1 MENYPK
7 VAIIYLTYYH
17 DQSYIDDALQALQKS
32 TYPKE
37 CIEFIIVDNPH
48 PELGL
53 SQTYIEQFVLPRSQ
67 KDLPKITY
75 LPQGENKGF
84 CGGNNVGLVWAMEH
98 GFEYA
103 YLHNQDGFMAPDCL
117 KNLVEALEKDS
128 RIGCAQSSV
137 LLFPE
142 IDKLNSVGNSFH
154 YLGFGYIPNFGEN
167 FNPAQLPKI
176 KNIGYASGA
185 SLILRIA
192 LVKEFGFLEE
202 KFFLYHEDIEYSLRL
217 RINGFD
223 IVCVSGAIFFHK
235 YVFNRNT
242 GKFYYM
248 ERNRFAVLLMY
259 LKWPTILLILPPL
272 VLMEFGLCF
281 FFIKKRWIKE
291 RLRVYAYWLS
301 PSNWGYWLKRRKII
315 QKNRVISDRA
325 FLSSTSSVI
334 QFGEKKDMDSGLL
347 RYMVNPFLAVY
358 GFVVKKIIFW

>member
-1 MENYPK
+1 MDLISCAFP
-7 VAIIYLTYYH
+7 
-17 DQSYIDDALQALQKS
+17 
-32 TYPKE
+32 
-37 CIEFIIVDNPH
+37 
-48 PELGL
+48 
-53 SQTYIEQFVLPRSQ
+53 VL
-67 KDLPKITY
+67 
-75 LPQGENKGF
+75 F
-84 CGGNNVGLVWAMEH
+84 
-98 GFEYA
+98 
-103 YLHNQDGFMAPDCL
+103 
-117 KNLVEALEKDS
+117 
-128 RIGCAQSSV
+128 
-137 LLFPE
+137 
-142 IDKLNSVGNSFH
+142 
-154 YLGFGYIPNFGEN
+154 
-167 FNPAQLPKI
+167 
-176 KNIGYASGA
+176 
-185 SLILRIA
+185 
-192 LVKEFGFLEE
+192 
-202 KFFLYHEDIEYSLRL
+202 
-217 RINGFD
+217 
-223 IVCVSGAIFFHK
+223 FFHK